1 VAWWA
6 HLAGFAF
13 GVVYAMFV
21 RAAIA
26 RRLRRQRGY

>member
-13 GVVYAMFV
+13 GFIAALSV
-21 RAAIA
+21 RDSLA
-26 RRLRRQRGY
+26 RRSRLRT